1 MVLAQK
7 GQVNGE
13 WGANKRAGRLK
24 STLILRVSPQR
35 LGSPDAKHEIDLQA
49 PLPFLMTRLAAWLG
63 VILVASLVLWMLA
76 PVLAPF
82 VIAAVMAYVLH
93 PLVLRV
99 QGVAAGRVS
108 RALAVVLVEGLAMLA
123 LLGLLL
129 LLLPILVRE
138 WPLLQQQLPLL
149 LDRLGDAVNPF
160 LAQLGLNVS
169 LDLADLK
176 KQLVSYLSANREDWW
191 APLMSSLK
199 FGGSVALALAGYAV
213 LVPVA
218 LFYMLYDW
226 TRLVNS
232 VVELVPPAWRSRFDS
247 FMQESDL
254 VLGEYLRGQLLVM
267 MVLAVFYAVGL
278 ALFGL
283 DLALPI
289 GVFTGLAVFVPYL
302 GFGLGLVLALLA
314 GLLQFASAQAL
325 VMVAVVYGL
334 GQLIESFVLTP
345 RLVGERIGLHPLAVI
360 LALMAFGQVL
370 GFVGVLIAL
379 PASAILLVGLRRLR
393 QQYLQSDLYRKSG
406 SGVAEQGPE
415 QA

>member
-1 MVLAQK
+1 M
-7 GQVNGE
+7 
-13 WGANKRAGRLK
+13 
-24 STLILRVSPQR
+24 
-35 LGSPDAKHEIDLQA
+35 QA
-49 PLPFLMTRLAAWLG
+49 PLPFLMSRLAAWLG
-63 VILVASLVLWMLA
+63 VALAAVLVFWLLA

-93 PLVLRV
+93 PLVLRLE
-99 QGVAAGRVS
+99 GVTRGRLP
-108 RALAVVLVEGLAMLA
+108 RALIVVLVEVLAFLA
-123 LLGLLL
+123 LLSLFLLL
-129 LLLPILVRE
+129 VPILVRE

-149 LDRLGDAVNPF
+149 LDRLADVINP
-160 LAQLGLNVS
+160 LLVQLGLNVS

-176 KQLVSYLSANREDWW
+176 NHVVTYLSANREDWW

-199 FGGSVALALAGYAV
+199 LGGSVALALAGYAV

-218 LFYMLYDW
+218 LFFMLYDW
-226 TRLVNS
+226 TRLVNN
-232 VVELVPPAWRSRFDS
+232 VFELVPPALRERFDG
-247 FMQESDL
+247 FMQDCDV

-267 MVLAVFYAVGL
+267 LALAVFYSLGL
-278 ALFGL
+278 SLFGL

-314 GLLQFASAQAL
+314 GLLEFASAQAL
-325 VMVAVVYGL
+325 IMVAVVYGL

-379 PASAILLVGLRRLR
+379 PASAVLLVGLRRLR
-393 QQYLQSDLYRKSG
+393 MQYLQSDLYLKSG
-406 SGVAEQGPE
+406 SGAGEKGSD

>member
-1 MVLAQK
+1 
-7 GQVNGE
+7 
-13 WGANKRAGRLK
+13 
-24 STLILRVSPQR
+24 
-35 LGSPDAKHEIDLQA
+35 
-49 PLPFLMTRLAAWLG
+49 MTRLAAWLG
-63 VILVASLVLWMLA
+63 VALLAAWVFWLLA

-93 PLVLRV
+93 PLVLRLE
-99 QGVAAGRVS
+99 GVAGGRLP
-108 RALAVVLVEGLAMLA
+108 RALAVVMVEALA
-123 LLGLLL
+123 LLALLSLFLLL
-129 LLLPILVRE
+129 VPILVRE
-138 WPLLQQQLPLL
+138 WPLLQQQLPKL
-149 LDRLGDAVNPF
+149 LDRLGDAINPL
-160 LAQLGLNVS
+160 LAQLGLGVS

-176 KQLVSYLSANREDWW
+176 AQLVAYLSANREDWL

-199 FGGSVALALAGYAV
+199 LGGSVALALAGYAV

-218 LFYMLYDW
+218 LFFMLYDW
-226 TRLVNS
+226 TRLVNR
-232 VVELVPPAWRSRFDS
+232 VVELVPPALRASFDS
-247 FMQESDL
+247 FTHESDE

-267 MVLAVFYAVGL
+267 LSLAVFYATGL

-314 GLLQFASAQAL
+314 GLLQMAPSEA
-325 VMVAVVYGL
+325 VIMVAVVYGL

-360 LALMAFGQVL
+360 LALMAFGQLL

-379 PASAILLVGLRRLR
+379 PASAVLLVALRRLR
-393 QQYLQSDLYRKSG
+393 RQYLQSDLYRKSG
-406 SGVAEQGPE
+406 TGQSKQDSDWA
-415 QA
+415 

>member
-1 MVLAQK
+1 MVNPGK
-7 GQVNGE
+7 
-13 WGANKRAGRLK
+13 
-24 STLILRVSPQR
+24 T
-35 LGSPDAKHEIDLQA
+35 HEPMQA

-63 VILVASLVLWMLA
+63 VGLVLLLVFWLLA

-93 PLVLRV
+93 PLVLKLE
-99 QGVAAGRVS
+99 GLAGPRLP
-108 RALAVVLVEGLAMLA
+108 RALAVVLVEAVALLA
-123 LLGLLL
+123 LLGLFLL
-129 LLLPILVRE
+129 LVPILVRE
-138 WPLLQQQLPLL
+138 WPLLQQQLPVL
-149 LDRLGDAVNPF
+149 LDRVGEFVNPL
-160 LAQLGLNVS
+160 LAQLGLNIS
-169 LDLADLK
+169 LDVSEIRNH
-176 KQLVSYLSANREDWW
+176 LVTYLSANRGDWW

-199 FGGSVALALAGYAV
+199 LGGSVALAMAGYAV

-218 LFYMLYDW
+218 LFYMLHDW

-232 VVELVPPAWRSRFDS
+232 AVVLVPPSWRERFDS
-247 FMQESDL
+247 FMHDCDQ

-267 MVLAVFYAVGL
+267 LALAVFYTAGL

-314 GLLQFASAQAL
+314 GLLQFASVQAL

-334 GQLIESFVLTP
+334 GQMLESFVLTP

-360 LALMAFGQVL
+360 LSLMAFGQVF
-370 GFVGVLIAL
+370 GFVGVLMAL
-379 PASAILLVGLRRLR
+379 PASAVLLVGLRRLR
-393 QQYLQSDLYRKSG
+393 HQYLQSDLYQKSG
-406 SGVAEQGPE
+406 SGAAEQGPD

>member
-1 MVLAQK
+1 M
-7 GQVNGE
+7 GHVNGKA
-13 WGANKRAGRLK
+13 GANKRAGRLK
-24 STLILRVSPQR
+24 SALILRVSPER
-35 LGSPDAKHEIDLQA
+35 FRRPAAKHETPLQV

-63 VILVASLVLWMLA
+63 VALVALLVLWLLA

-82 VIAAVMAYVLH
+82 VVAAVMAYILH

-99 QGVAAGRVS
+99 EGVTSGRLPRV
-108 RALAVVLVEGLAMLA
+108 LVVLLVEGLALLA
-123 LLGLLL
+123 LLGLFLL
-129 LLLPILVRE
+129 LVPIIVRE
-138 WPLLQQQLPLL
+138 WPLLKQQLPLL
-149 LDRLGDAVNPF
+149 LDRLGDALNPLF
-160 LAQLGLNVS
+160 AQLGLNIS
-169 LDLADLK
+169 LDLGDLK
-176 KQLVSYLSANREDWW
+176 KQLVAYFSANREDWW
-191 APLMSSLK
+191 APLMFSLRL
-199 FGGSVALALAGYAV
+199 GGSVTLAVVGYSV

-226 TRLVNS
+226 TRLVDS
-232 VVELVPPAWRSRFDS
+232 VVELVPPAWRARFDS
-247 FMQESDL
+247 FMSESDR

-267 MVLAVFYAVGL
+267 LALAVFYAVGL
-278 ALFGL
+278 SLFGL

-302 GFGLGLVLALLA
+302 GFGLGLAVAFLA
-314 GLLQFASAQAL
+314 GLLQFASVQAV

-334 GQLIESFVLTP
+334 GQLIESLVLTP

-379 PASAILLVGLRRLR
+379 PASAVLLVGLRRLR

-406 SGVAEQGPE
+406 SGAAEQGPD

>member
-1 MVLAQK
+1 M
-7 GQVNGE
+7 
-13 WGANKRAGRLK
+13 
-24 STLILRVSPQR
+24 
-35 LGSPDAKHEIDLQA
+35 QA
-49 PLPFLMTRLAAWLG
+49 PLPFLMSRLAAWLG
-63 VILVASLVLWMLA
+63 VALAAVLVFWLLA

-93 PLVLRV
+93 PLVLRLE
-99 QGVAAGRVS
+99 GVTRGRLP
-108 RALAVVLVEGLAMLA
+108 RALIVVLVEVLAFLA
-123 LLGLLL
+123 LLSLFLLL
-129 LLLPILVRE
+129 VPILVRE

-149 LDRLGDAVNPF
+149 LDRLADVINP
-160 LAQLGLNVS
+160 LLVQLGLNVS

-176 KQLVSYLSANREDWW
+176 NHVVTYLSANREDWW

-199 FGGSVALALAGYAV
+199 LGGSVALALAGYAV

-218 LFYMLYDW
+218 LFFMLYDW
-226 TRLVNS
+226 TRLVKN
-232 VVELVPPAWRSRFDS
+232 VFELVPPALRERFDG
-247 FMQESDL
+247 FMHDCDV

-267 MVLAVFYAVGL
+267 LALAVFYSLGL
-278 ALFGL
+278 SLFGL

-314 GLLQFASAQAL
+314 GLLEFASAQAL
-325 VMVAVVYGL
+325 IMVAVVYGL

-379 PASAILLVGLRRLR
+379 PASAVLLVGLRRLR
-393 QQYLQSDLYRKSG
+393 MQYLQSDLYLKSG
-406 SGVAEQGPE
+406 SGAGEKGSD

>member
-1 MVLAQK
+1 M
-7 GQVNGE
+7 
-13 WGANKRAGRLK
+13 ANPDK
-24 STLILRVSPQR
+24 SHDPM
-35 LGSPDAKHEIDLQA
+35 QA

-63 VILVASLVLWMLA
+63 VGVVLSLVFWLLA

-82 VIAAVMAYVLH
+82 VIAAVLAYVLH
-93 PLVLRV
+93 PLVLKLEWL
-99 QGVAAGRVS
+99 AGKRLP
-108 RALAVVLVEGLAMLA
+108 RAMAVVLVEAVALLA
-123 LLGLLL
+123 LMGLFLLL
-129 LLLPILVRE
+129 VPILVRE
-138 WPLLQQQLPLL
+138 WPLLQQQLPVL
-149 LDRLGDAVNPF
+149 LDRVGEFINPL

-169 LDLADLK
+169 LDVTEIRNH
-176 KQLVSYLSANREDWW
+176 LVTYLSANRGDWW

-199 FGGSVALALAGYAV
+199 LGGSVALAMAGYAV

-218 LFYMLYDW
+218 LFYMLHDW

-232 VVELVPPAWRSRFDS
+232 VVVLVPPSWRDRFDR
-247 FMQESDL
+247 FMHDCDQ

-267 MVLAVFYAVGL
+267 LALAVFYTAGL

-334 GQLIESFVLTP
+334 GQVLESFVLTP
-345 RLVGERIGLHPLAVI
+345 RMVGERIGLHPLAVI
-360 LALMAFGQVL
+360 LSLMAFGQVF
-370 GFVGVLIAL
+370 GFVGVLMAL
-379 PASAILLVGLRRLR
+379 PASAVLLVGLRRLR
-393 QQYLQSDLYRKSG
+393 HQYLQSDLYQKSG
-406 SGVAEQGPE
+406 SGAAEQGPD